1 MIKVS
6 VMYPAGDGIT
16 FDVDYYADTHMEI
29 VNRTMKPSK
38 TSIDKQIDGPYIAVG
53 HLYYDSM
60 DALAAGMGDT
70 DEAMGDIANFTNAT
84 PVMQI
89 SEVVAD

>member
-16 FDVDYYADTHMEI
+16 FDVDYYASQHMEI
-29 VNRTMKPSK
+29 VNRTMKPSS
-38 TSIDKQIDGPYIAVG
+38 TSIDKAVDGPYIAVG
-53 HLYYDSM
+53 NLFFDSM
-60 DALAAGMGDT
+60 EALQAGMADPS
-70 DEAMGDIANFTNAT
+70 EAMGDIPNFTNST

-89 SEVVAD
+89 SEVVA